1 MSKFVT
7 RAYNSFKIN
16 EQNQSVLT
24 KISHEK
30 KLSDEIDYFK
40 NLPNDLAIYFPR
52 LVDSL
57 QEEGNYQMDIE
68 YYMYS
73 NLGMKMLDDEF
84 DPKFWESAFGFIML
98 YVDNYKK
105 FEIEPYVK
113 DSYDMF
119 IAKTEREY
127 KNLVDKF
134 EFFNDLDGY
143 DKFLLNGKELHSFN
157 TVWKTNKAYMETQPN
172 FLDQKRHL
180 IHGDCCFSN
189 MLCGTMGDQVVLK
202 FIDPRGSFGSTK
214 YYGDAYY
221 DLAKISHSCNGGY
234 EYFINDR
241 FKIEADKNVYSL
253 QYDNSNKEK
262 VNAIFQEHLKG
273 YDPIKVKML
282 EGTIFVGMCA
292 RHYDSLDRQKA
303 MFITGLKILNEVYEE
318 ILLRS

>member
-1 MSKFVT
+1 MDNKFVT

-16 EQNQSVLT
+16 QLNKSVLT

-40 NLPNDLAIYFPR
+40 NLPPELSIYYPR
-52 LVDSL
+52 LVNYS
-57 QEEGNYQMDIE
+57 QEKDNYQMDIE

-73 NLGMKMLDDEF
+73 NLGMKMLDDKF
-84 DPKFWESAFGFIML
+84 DENFWQKAFHFILL
-98 YVDNYKK
+98 YTDNYKK
-105 FEIEPYVK
+105 FELEPHLQ
-113 DSYDMF
+113 DCHDMF

-127 KNLVDKF
+127 GNLVNNF
-134 EFFNDLDGY
+134 EFFKDLDSY
-143 DKFLLNGKELHSFN
+143 DEFMLNGKPLHSFN
-157 TVWKTNKAYMETQPN
+157 KIWSVIKAYIESQHDFLKQP
-172 FLDQKRHL
+172 RYL

-189 MLCGTMGDQVVLK
+189 MLCGTMQDEVVLK

-214 YYGDAYY
+214 YYGDMYY
-221 DLAKISHSCNGGY
+221 DLAKMSHSCNGGY

-241 FKIEADKNVYSL
+241 FECIADKNNYTLAYSN
-253 QYDNSNKEK
+253 DNKEK
-262 VNAIFQEHLKG
+262 VNAIFKDHFKE
-273 YDPIKVKML
+273 YDLTKIKIL

-318 ILLRS
+318 ILL